1 MTRIDHFP
9 FYDWVPKWLGILIH
23 IFLFFPIIFIS
34 GAYTSNASEMTG
46 ELGIISEHIQY
57 SNFAT
62 AVGMVVFA
70 PFVVHYLLMR
80 RPKMAFLLGFN
91 LLFIL
96 SAICARTG
104 SMVLLMICSFFT
116 GCIRIML
123 IFNNLFCLIKFA
135 THQDPINSF
144 IPGKAPDD
152 IPTMDKMDYVKA
164 TSVPVLYLFFISLG
178 QIGSSITA
186 WLAYEYQW
194 QYVYYGMMG
203 LALGAILLVETTMKY
218 QKQIWDQKIHVHK
231 LGDFVAASIFEL
243 SVCYILVYGKTYD
256 WFDDESIRLAA
267 GLALVSLGL
276 FVVLQTHTMHP
287 YLRFSIFKRHY
298 TWVAILMFMLLML
311 VNSHSALIS
320 VYTGIGMDIDNWKAA
335 QLNNYGMIGHVL
347 GVIISVAM
355 AKHNIEFR
363 YIFAVGFL
371 CIGLSAIYMYFYF
384 QPQGLYNDL
393 ILPTIL
399 RSAGMIILYAMSA
412 IYGMKRLP
420 AILLPSWIFVMLTF
434 RSVIGPV
441 VGTSVF
447 TNLINQR
454 QEQHLTE
461 MVNYQDASNA
471 DFSGSYQKKVA
482 GGKYS
487 GLSLEDAS
495 TLAAMNVKGSVQ
507 KQAVL
512 VTLKEICGWTIYAT
526 VGFIFLSLIFPYP
539 NSQQKE

>member
-1 MTRIDHFP
+1 MTRADNFP
-9 FYDWVPKWLGILIH
+9 FYNWVPKWLGILIH
-23 IFLFFPIIFIS
+23 IFLFCPIIFIS
-34 GAYTSNASEMTG
+34 GAYTSNTSEMTG
-46 ELGIISEHIQY
+46 GLGIISEHIQY

-80 RPKMAFLLGFN
+80 RPKMTFLLGFN

-96 SAICARTG
+96 SAICAKTD
-104 SMVLLMICSFFT
+104 SMALLMMCSFFT
-116 GCIRIML
+116 GFIRIML

-135 THQDPINSF
+135 LRQDPVNSF
-144 IPGKAPDD
+144 IPGKAPED

-164 TSVPVLYLFFISLG
+164 TSVPILYLFFICLG

-203 LALGAILLVETTMKY
+203 LTLCALFLVETTMRY
-218 QKQIWDQKIHVHK
+218 QKRIWNRQIHIHK

-243 SVCYILVYGKTYD
+243 AICYILIYGKTYD
-256 WFDDESIRLAA
+256 WFDNWSIRLAT
-267 GLALVSLGL
+267 GSALVSLGM
-276 FVVLQTHTMHP
+276 FIVLQTNSRHP
-287 YLRFSIFKRHY
+287 YLRFSIFKRRY
-298 TWVAILMFMLLML
+298 TWVAVIMFMLLML
-311 VNSHSALIS
+311 VNSHSALVS
-320 VYTGIGMDIDNWKAA
+320 VYTGVGMNIDNWKSA
-335 QLNNYGMIGHVL
+335 QLNNYGMIGDII
-347 GVIISVAM
+347 GVIICVAM
-355 AKHNIEFR
+355 AKRNFAFR

-371 CIGLSAIYMYFYF
+371 CIGLSATYLYFYF
-384 QPQGLYNDL
+384 QPQGLYDDL
-393 ILPTIL
+393 IFPTVL

-447 TNLINQR
+447 SNLINQR
-454 QEQHLTE
+454 QEQHISE
-461 MVNYQDASNA
+461 MVDYLDESNV
-471 DFSGSYQKKVA
+471 DFSGSYRKNVA
-482 GGKYS
+482 GGKYT
-487 GLSLEDAS
+487 GLSTEDAS
-495 TLAAMNVKGSVQ
+495 TLAAVSSKGSVQ

-512 VTLKEICGWTIYAT
+512 VTLKEICGWTIYASAGCILLALT
-526 VGFIFLSLIFPYP
+526 FPYP
-539 NSQQKE
+539 NSNIKE